1 MPDLPPLDE
10 LQLDS
15 LATTNTHFSPGVVE
29 SGDPLKL
36 NPFQQDGEGFP
47 SKLAWGYKMAAI
59 WAYNDVLVPGLRI
72 RPQAILFHDVDGI
85 TPGLGGNFQQG
96 RKIGLLGVNFNFRNT
111 INFSLDNFLFFGGG
125 DGNRLSDRDFL
136 NVSLSYQF

>member
-1 MPDLPPLDE
+1 MNVLDE
-10 LQLDS
+10 NHALLQRVPTLIPRLLVLLSDP
-15 LATTNTHFSPGVVE
+15 APAVGEARPMDEAVDIADEPPRKVQANTSRCWTC
-29 SGDPLKL
+29 
-36 NPFQQDGEGFP
+36 N
-47 SKLAWGYKMAAI
+47 
-59 WAYNDVLVPGLRI
+59 
-72 RPQAILFHDVDGI
+72 
-85 TPGLGGNFQQG
+85 